1 MKTRQVNDRLTN
13 ELKSLQTS
21 EETVNSS
28 ASQTGLAEK
37 KMMTSEVTPEEQARY
52 DEYLKSINEAR
63 WFAVAF
69 ISSVCVCFLVYVLL

>member
-37 KMMTSEVTPEEQARY
+37 N
-52 DEYLKSINEAR
+52 DDL
-63 WFAVAF
+63 
-69 ISSVCVCFLVYVLL
+69 